1 MTRDASILDISD
13 GLLIDIRVGEILSTW
28 IDYEITV

>member
-28 IDYEITV
+28 IDYEMTV

>member
-1 MTRDASILDISD
+1 MTCDASILDISD

-28 IDYEITV
+28 IDDKMTV

>member
-1 MTRDASILDISD
+1 MTCDASILDISD

-28 IDYEITV
+28 IDDEMTV